1 MDLIKLEKLELTSHL
16 TGLKQIPLHSLFL
29 ETRAFEYVDFDYLQN
44 NFIWNIVTVILIAS
58 VCFISLMVWLQR
70 FKVQCLNQIV
80 GKRLTND
87 NDFVIVNVKRS
98 SSYGEEEV
106 EMSAILH
113 DQTVSSRSE
122 GQENPFRL
130 TDAT

>member
-1 MDLIKLEKLELTSHL
+1 MDLIKLEKLELASHL
-16 TGLKQIPLHSLFL
+16 SGLKQIPLHSLFH
-29 ETRAFEYVDFDYLQN
+29 ETRVFEYVDIDYLQN
-44 NFIWNIVTVILIAS
+44 NFIWNIVTEILIAS
-58 VCFISLMVWLQR
+58 VCFISLIVWLQR
-70 FKVQCLNQIV
+70 FKVKCLNQIV
-80 GKRLTND
+80 GKPLTND

-113 DQTVSSRSE
+113 DQTVSNRSE

>member
-1 MDLIKLEKLELTSHL
+1 MDLIKLEKLELASHL

-58 VCFISLMVWLQR
+58 ACFISLMVWLQR
-70 FKVQCLNQIV
+70 FKEQCLNQIV

-113 DQTVSSRSE
+113 DQTVSNRSE